1 METKERHNPR
11 CRWRRDRCA
20 SSRWQRYVRSCVCY
34 TDRVCDLNRWI
45 DPLGVCCTSVAL
57 CCISYIVQVAAHNH
71 AGSCWFV
78 IHDKVYDVTS
88 WLKDHPGGD
97 KVMLK
102 ASGCAVCNVH
112 AHTHARRHS

>member
-1 METKERHNPR
+1 M
-11 CRWRRDRCA
+11 
-20 SSRWQRYVRSCVCY
+20 V
-34 TDRVCDLNRWI
+34 
-45 DPLGVCCTSVAL
+45 SVAHRL
-57 CCISYIVQVAAHNH
+57 LSVAFLIIVQVAAHNH

-112 AHTHARRHS
+112 AHTHARRHA